1 MYIVQEFRNL
11 GTHKLWEDRRAFE
24 TQKEALKYAASMESQ
39 WNVDPK
45 DIRIVKELN
54 KDETQ

>member
-1 MYIVQEFRNL
+1 MYIVQEFRNM
-11 GTHKLWEDRRAFE
+11 GTVKVWEDRRGFE

-45 DIRIVKELN
+45 DIRIVKEVTN
-54 KDETQ
+54 NEHD